1 MNDELISPVAII
13 DEVLAEY
20 PETLRFR
27 AVAWVLGRDVSPR
40 ITPAE
45 VLMQLGEAC
54 PGEPVDD
61 DRNQE
66 SDGHRSGSDG
76 ATWKDQRPC
85 TPRGDR
91 KAVFGGNGEAVAET
105 EATTLKEVS

>member
-1 MNDELISPVAII
+1 MNDELLNPVAKI
-13 DEVLAEY
+13 DEALAEY

-45 VLMQLGEAC
+45 VLTQLGDGC
-54 PGEPVDD
+54 PGELDVIVGELT
-61 DRNQE
+61 E
-66 SDGHRSGSDG
+66 STGHRGGGDG
-76 ATWKDQRPC
+76 TTWKDNRPC

-91 KAVFGGNGEAVAET
+91 KAVFGGDVEAAIST
-105 EATTLKEVS
+105 EAPLKDVS